1 MCANVR
7 CVPKSDSD
15 YALNP
20 HTVARPQ
27 NSLLGGKREKWILS
41 NQEEREG
48 NLDTAFKPR
57 EKAAHRR
64 QIASPSSQTDT
75 VGHFSPLLTKGG
87 ATPKSKSPKKFI
99 HPVLHPYLNSSVHFA
114 QFSANLDNIPN
125 MTRSW
130 INSSPWYVAE
140 RKRHFSFFFPLNLG
154 SEVTAVEKVE
164 KEAVCHRKPC
174 LQKSRIL
181 SRRDKRGEQL
191 SVRSVVMFFCS
202 EIFTGW
208 LPALC
213 TAMAVYPALE
223 LGCVLLSQ

>member
-1 MCANVR
+1 MCTNVR

-15 YALNP
+15 SALNP
-20 HTVARPQ
+20 YTVARPQ
-27 NSLLGGKREKWILS
+27 NSLLREKEKS
-41 NQEEREG
+41 RYFQREGREG
-48 NLDTAFKPR
+48 NLYTAFKPR
-57 EKAAHRR
+57 EKSRSSSSDYKSQLTDRHSGAFQSVAYKRR
-64 QIASPSSQTDT
+64 RNSQ
-75 VGHFSPLLTKGG
+75 KQ
-87 ATPKSKSPKKFI
+87 SPKKFI

-181 SRRDKRGEQL
+181 SRGDKRGKQL
-191 SVRSVVMFFCS
+191 SVRFVVMFFCS
-202 EIFTGW
+202 EIFSGW

-213 TAMAVYPALE
+213 TAMVVYPASE
-223 LGCVLLSQ
+223 QGCVLLSQ